1 MGVHMKM
8 FAVVLVLFSFLLSG
22 CSAYNNLYGAPAQ
35 NNSPVYVPESLIV
48 VQEDPEVSQEEP
60 QSEEARLLA
69 EELQRKIDERAAQE
83 QPVEKKTIEEQTQ
96 PEETIDEQPEVS
108 QIDPSQAI
116 IVEETEKVSLQTQA
130 SDPDGDALT
139 FAFTSPLDENGQ
151 WQTTYG
157 DEGEYTATVTASDG
171 DLTSTQDLLIIVN
184 KKEESPVLESFS
196 PQSSSVSLEETQSQ
210 AFEVKVS
217 DLNKDPLAYEWKL
230 DGDVVSSETSYTYQ
244 TTYDDSGSHTV
255 KLDVSDG
262 ISSVSQIW
270 AVEVAN
276 VNRLPILLEIS
287 PVSAKETDTIT
298 LIAEATDDD
307 NSPLSYSISDA
318 RFAQEDNVFTWATD
332 YDGAG
337 SYTVTVSVSDGEDS
351 DSQDVQITVA
361 NVNRK
366 PVIVDITQKK

>member
-1 MGVHMKM
+1 M
-8 FAVVLVLFSFLLSG
+8 
-22 CSAYNNLYGAPAQ
+22 
-35 NNSPVYVPESLIV
+35 
-48 VQEDPEVSQEEP
+48 
-60 QSEEARLLA
+60 
-69 EELQRKIDERAAQE
+69 
-83 QPVEKKTIEEQTQ
+83 
-96 PEETIDEQPEVS
+96 
-108 QIDPSQAI
+108 
-116 IVEETEKVSLQTQA
+116 
-130 SDPDGDALT
+130 
-139 FAFTSPLDENGQ
+139 
-151 WQTTYG
+151 
-157 DEGEYTATVTASDG
+157 
-171 DLTSTQDLLIIVN
+171 
-184 KKEESPVLESFS
+184 
-196 PQSSSVSLEETQSQ
+196 
-210 AFEVKVS
+210 
-217 DLNKDPLAYEWKL
+217 
-230 DGDVVSSETSYTYQ
+230 
-244 TTYDDSGSHTV
+244 
-255 KLDVSDG
+255 SDG